1 MSVEKNEEKI
11 QAALSANPGVA
22 GVAKRKIGG
31 LGRGLNALIEGSYDK
46 KGDREQRLVAN
57 PLNSIGQLSV
67 DQIETNPYQ
76 PRSHFDQEALA
87 ELADSI
93 KIQGIIQPVTVRQ
106 LGTNSYQLISGE
118 RRLQASKLA
127 GLDTIPAYI
136 RKADDQQMLEMALIE
151 NIQRENLNA
160 IEIALSYQR
169 LLSECDLRQE
179 DLGERVGK
187 NRSTVTNYLRLL
199 KLPPSIQIGLR
210 DSVIGMGHARA
221 LINIEDPQQQVDL
234 FRRIVAE
241 DLSVRRI
248 EEIVRGGFGRV
259 GGGSAGAGPSPR
271 PWCRWPSCA
280 APSASSPTTLARR
293 CSCGRARRAGAKLR
307 FPSIRWRTCNASCTF
322 CNLRRGRNSPRRLA
336 LAACL

>member
-1 MSVEKNEEKI
+1 MSAEKNNEKI
-11 QAALSANPGVA
+11 QAALNANPGA
-22 GVAKRKIGG
+22 AAAAKRRIGG

-46 KGDREQRLVAN
+46 PSEHLLAATPN
-57 PLNSIGQLSV
+57 PVSSV
-67 DQIETNPYQ
+67 GLIPVTQIEANPYQ
-76 PRSHFDQEALA
+76 PRTHFDQEALA

-127 GLDTIPAYI
+127 GLDTIPAYV

-169 LLSECDLRQE
+169 LLSECQLRQE

-210 DSVIGMGHARA
+210 DSIIGMGHARA

-234 FRRIVAE
+234 FRRIVSE
-241 DLSVRRI
+241 DLSVRRV
-248 EEIVRGGFGRV
+248 EEIVRNGFGQPV
-259 GGGSAGAGPSPR
+259 PGGAAKAQEAAAPAVPVTELRRTERQLTDYFGSKVQLRPSPQ
-271 PWCRWPSCA
+271 
-280 APSASSPTTLARR
+280 
-293 CSCGRARRAGAKLR
+293 GRGEIKISFDSVEDMQRILHILQPA
-307 FPSIRWRTCNASCTF
+307 
-322 CNLRRGRNSPRRLA
+322 
-336 LAACL
+336 